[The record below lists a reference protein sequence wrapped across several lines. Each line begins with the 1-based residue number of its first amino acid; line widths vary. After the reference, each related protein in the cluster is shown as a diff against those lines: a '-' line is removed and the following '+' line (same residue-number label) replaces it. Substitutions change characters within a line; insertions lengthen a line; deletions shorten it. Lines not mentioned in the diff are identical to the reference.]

1 MPTSIGDVMRADDNV
16 DVEPSGAGPP
26 GDPGTTPPSG
36 ASTPPP
42 LPPGVPETVTPGA
55 APPGTC
61 EPVEPCGAESP
72 SPVCAPA
79 CDWSV
84 DVRTVVPQPTRA
96 RLPAS
101 ASRAAA
107 RARSGTP
114 VTRPP
119 REASRQ
125 WRRRAIGRD
134 TAKALVECDENRR
147 LPRSHRRRASQSTC
161 TSHVLGAGLD
171 RLADAEVGAAAADV
185 PNL

>member
-26 GDPGTTPPSG
+26 VDPGTTPPCG

-114 VTRPP
+114 VTRPTLGTSPLLDDVPTDETAAP
-119 REASRQ
+119 RWLSATKSPFPRPQLGDSSHSTCGHMCLAPALIASRM
-125 WRRRAIGRD
+125 R
-134 TAKALVECDENRR
+134 K
-147 LPRSHRRRASQSTC
+147 
-161 TSHVLGAGLD
+161 
-171 RLADAEVGAAAADV
+171 
-185 PNL
+185 